1 MCYLDTEFST
11 GYIDAAIIKQLCDVF
26 VDDDDD
32 DDDDDNS
39 KTHSNLSVTVQD
51 TDENK
56 GFFFP

>member
-11 GYIDAAIIKQLCDVF
+11 GYIDAAIIKQLCYVF
-26 VDDDDD
+26 VVVDD